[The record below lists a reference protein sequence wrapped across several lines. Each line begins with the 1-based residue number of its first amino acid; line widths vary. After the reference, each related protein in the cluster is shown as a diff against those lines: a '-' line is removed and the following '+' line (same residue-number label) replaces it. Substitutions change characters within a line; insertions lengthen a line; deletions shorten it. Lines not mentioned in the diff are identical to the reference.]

1 MTFLYDLLY
10 YSSTKLMCSIAACA
24 MQCCVTRRVVIY
36 EQHRSFVLLFIQCST
51 VLIVSVLVNMLL
63 LQYMERGS
71 LRKILNAS
79 FSWQEFTPSM
89 RHQILA
95 DIAEGMQYLHEQQ
108 VFHRDL
114 KRSVPVSHYTRICH
128 YT

>member
-1 MTFLYDLLY
+1 
-10 YSSTKLMCSIAACA
+10 
-24 MQCCVTRRVVIY
+24 
-36 EQHRSFVLLFIQCST
+36 
-51 VLIVSVLVNMLL
+51 
-63 LQYMERGS
+63 MERGS

-108 VFHRDL
+108 IFHRDL
-114 KRSVPVSHYTRICH
+114 KRSVSVSHYTRISH